1 MEENGKNYQLCE
13 IQAEIGREMFKI
25 AAWGYKNSRNGEV
38 AAGYSRRESNSYG
51 FEWQISAHATEKM
64 LAISYIA
71 SPFFFAFA

>member
-38 AAGYSRRESNSYG
+38 AAGNINRDDVDRER
-51 FEWQISAHATEKM
+51 
-64 LAISYIA
+64 
-71 SPFFFAFA
+71 